1 MLQTVKIRLR
11 KPTRIFQFLVRDIPV
26 LPGDGCVV
34 RSDRGIEYGV
44 CVAAPVDCPESKAD
58 EYPMTVVRLADY
70 SDDAAYRQL
79 FVDEQRAKALC
90 IGKIV
95 SRSLPM
101 RLVDVE
107 YTLDGQKVIFYFT
120 ADDRVDFRELV
131 RDLAHEL
138 KTRIE
143 LRHIQVRDKAKLVGG
158 LSACGRELCCATW
171 LGDFLPISMRMA
183 KRQNLSL
190 NPTKIS
196 GQCGRLMCCLAY
208 EDHLYGEKKRKAAV
222 AAEPVPTEVEFEAE
236 EDEAFVN
243 DDLGLVAAESEAG
256 DTASFKPG
264 CARCAACSTSE
275 PIEDDEEGEEEEVA
289 AGEKTDGGEKKRRRP
304 RRRRRRKGGPKPSES
319 NSDSQG

>member
-1 MLQTVKIRLR
+1 MLQTVKVRLR
-11 KPTRIFQFLVRDIPV
+11 KPTRIFQFLVRDIA
-26 LPGDGCVV
+26 LFPGDGCVV
-34 RSDRGIEYGV
+34 RSDRGLEYGV
-44 CVAAPVDCPESKAD
+44 CVAPAQDCPENKASA
-58 EYPMTVVRLADY
+58 YPMSVVRLADC

-95 SRSLPM
+95 DRKLPM

-171 LGDFLPISMRMA
+171 LSDFLPISMRMA

-196 GQCGRLMCCLAY
+196 GQCGRLMCCLSY
-208 EDHLYGEKKRKAAV
+208 EDHLYGDRRKKAPIPAPESVPSDITAEFEEDPEEDLGTVAAV
-222 AAEPVPTEVEFEAE
+222 SDFDEHAPAPGHQCGHCHACHDDSGVLDNAEQE
-236 EDEAFVN
+236 EPAVADEPRS
-243 DDLGLVAAESEAG
+243 D
-256 DTASFKPG
+256 
-264 CARCAACSTSE
+264 
-275 PIEDDEEGEEEEVA
+275 
-289 AGEKTDGGEKKRRRP
+289 KKRRRS
-304 RRRRRRKGGPKPSES
+304 RRRRKRKNPNAEPG
-319 NSDSQG
+319 NASQN